1 VSGHSKWA
9 TIKHKKG
16 AADKARGQLFAKLI
30 RQVEVAAREG
40 GGDADANPTLRS
52 MFQKARE
59 SSVPL
64 DTIERAIKRGTGE
77 LEGVRYEQVSYE
89 GYAPSG
95 VAVIVECLT
104 DNRNRTGADIRS
116 TFSKNGGSMAEPG
129 AVSWQFE
136 RKGVVLVSKDPPG
149 GEKGVAEDD
158 LMLVALEA
166 GAEDIADAGDHW
178 QVTTPPSELP
188 VVRKALEEAGIAME
202 SADVTM
208 VSTNTVALDNE
219 SDAKKVLHL
228 IDLLEDHDD
237 VQNVYANFDI
247 PDAILE
253 LVEA

>member
-1 VSGHSKWA
+1 LSGHSKWA
-9 TIKHKKG
+9 SIKHKKG
-16 AADKARGQLFAKLI
+16 AADKARGKLFAKLI
-30 RQVEVAAREG
+30 RQVEVSAREG
-40 GGDADANPTLRS
+40 GGDPASNATLRT
-52 MFQKARE
+52 MFQKARDA
-59 SSVPL
+59 SVPL

-136 RKGVVLVSKDPPG
+136 RKGVILVPKSVG
-149 GEKGVAEDD
+149 EDD

-166 GAEDIADAGDHW
+166 GAEDISDNGDHW
-178 QVTTPPSELP
+178 QVTTPPSDLP
-188 VVRKALEEAGIAME
+188 AVR
-202 SADVTM
+202 S
-208 VSTNTVALDNE
+208 ALDDAAIPVESSEVTLLPSTTIALDSE
-219 SDAKKVLHL
+219 SDARKVLHL
-228 IDLLEDHDD
+228 IDLLEEHDD

-247 PDAILE
+247 PDSVLE
-253 LVEA
+253 MVEA